1 MIDPD
6 AAALAFDA
14 EFLGR
19 APHLGI
25 APETPLH
32 RPALRDLMI
41 ACTPLRDLLPEAL
54 LDLQFASQD
63 DSFRAS
69 RPHAMRRVVTQEGV
83 PIARIIID
91 WQAPGIS
98 HGVDIAVHPDHRSS
112 GAALAMLR
120 AWITV
125 ADASGF
131 VCTLDVIATNPAKRI
146 YQRLGFVTQPGEP
159 DAPYNVMVRQ
169 PRVRTH

>member
-14 EFLGR
+14 DFIRR

-25 APETPLH
+25 APETPQH

-41 ACTPLRDLLPEAL
+41 ACSPLRDLLPEAL
-54 LDLQFASQD
+54 LDVQFTSQD

-69 RPHAMRRVVTQEGV
+69 RPHAMRRVVTHGDA

-91 WQAPGIS
+91 WQTPGAS
-98 HGVDIAVHPDHRSS
+98 HGVDIAVHPDHRGS

-120 AWITV
+120 AWIAV
-125 ADASGF
+125 ADASGL
-131 VCTLDVIATNPAKRI
+131 VCTLDVLANNPAKRI
-146 YQRLGFVTQPGEP
+146 YQRLGFVTQPNDP
-159 DAPYNVMVRQ
+159 DAPYNVMVRR
-169 PRVRTH
+169 PI